1 MGGPAEALALGKTAE
16 TTTAS
21 APAARARRAARG
33 EWAAAVMS
41 QAG

>member
-21 APAARARRAARG
+21 APAASARRAAMV
-33 EWAAAVMS
+33 ECAAAVTI
-41 QAG
+41 QPG